1 MKHSTPIVKVKP
13 RSYQPSRAEL
23 REKIHIPTT
32 PEQLAKSSG
41 PTCCRQYAEMNI
53 FVFKIL

>member
-32 PEQLAKSSG
+32 PEQLAKAMVQ
-41 PTCCRQYAEMNI
+41 TVVIKTQE
-53 FVFKIL
+53 